1 MTITGAFER
10 EAILRSLVI
19 EVAFYSKNLCSL
31 GSNNCISAGSS
42 FLYQQTSLSSREF
55 TSNTVLERA
64 INSAGLVKGAS
75 PVDAFDDDPPL
86 LGTAPAVKRFPTW
99 Q

>member
-1 MTITGAFER
+1 M
-10 EAILRSLVI
+10 
-19 EVAFYSKNLCSL
+19 
-31 GSNNCISAGSS
+31 SAASS
-42 FLYQQTSLSSREF
+42 FLYQQASLSSREF
-55 TSNTVLERA
+55 TSNTELERA

-75 PVDAFDDDPPL
+75 PVDAFDDDLPR